1 MRPGPGGMG
10 PGGPGGMGP
19 GGMRIQPVG
28 QQQQPEPARNLTV
41 QLTPQE
47 RGFYSNMLSLADPL
61 GYNKVGGKDAVNF
74 FKKSGLPVD
83 KLKTVWKMAART
95 SSDNLSRDEFYVAL
109 RLIAYLQN
117 GKEANEQ
124 AIILNVPV
132 ALPDF
137 NVGAAERA

>member
-1 MRPGPGGMG
+1 
-10 PGGPGGMGP
+10 
-19 GGMRIQPVG
+19 
-28 QQQQPEPARNLTV
+28 
-41 QLTPQE
+41 
-47 RGFYSNMLSLADPL
+47 MLSLADPL

-74 FKKSGLPVD
+74 FKKSGLPID
-83 KLKTVWKMAART
+83 KLKTVWTQAART

-137 NVGAAERA
+137 NVGAAERALEQVAK